1 MIEVLDNT
9 FGEIIFTKFNYSR
22 SSTSDTLYSLSN
34 NKNKLIMEDLE
45 EIKEYI
51 YNHPKQLNIFI
62 GSLYF
67 VSEVK
72 KFFNH

>member
-45 EIKEYI
+45 
-51 YNHPKQLNIFI
+51 
-62 GSLYF
+62 
-67 VSEVK
+67 
-72 KFFNH
+72 